1 MRDANPRLRVAEIF
15 TSVQG
20 EGTWLGVPSIFVR
33 ISGCNLRCQ
42 WCDTPYASWHPE
54 GLILELSAIIDQLNL
69 NPVRHIVITGG
80 EPMMFDAIEP
90 LAQALSAAGK
100 VITIET
106 AGTVARNLPCHLM
119 SISPKL
125 QNSIPDD
132 PKWSDRHRDLMND
145 RTPLAQLLQTY
156 PYQLKFVVTS
166 LEDLAEID
174 TLLADLPPLEPERI
188 FLMAEG
194 TRAEELHARERTL
207 IEACLSRG
215 WRLAPRY
222 HIDLF
227 GNTKGT

>member
-1 MRDANPRLRVAEIF
+1 MREANSRLRIAEIF

-33 ISGCNLRCQ
+33 VSGCNLRCQ

-54 GLILELSAIIDQLNL
+54 GPILELSAIIEQLTV
-69 NPVRHIVITGG
+69 NPVRHVVITGG

-90 LAQALSAAGK
+90 LTKALFAAGK

-106 AGTVARNLPCHLM
+106 AGTVVRDLPCHLM

-132 PKWSDRHRDLMND
+132 PNWSNRHRDLMND
-145 RTPLAQLLQTY
+145 RTALAHLLQAY
-156 PYQLKFVVTS
+156 PYQLKFVITS
-166 LEDLAEID
+166 LDDLAEID
-174 TLLADLPPLEPERI
+174 SLLANLPTLEPERI

-194 TRAEELHARERTL
+194 TRADELHARERTL
-207 IEACLSRG
+207 IEACLDRG